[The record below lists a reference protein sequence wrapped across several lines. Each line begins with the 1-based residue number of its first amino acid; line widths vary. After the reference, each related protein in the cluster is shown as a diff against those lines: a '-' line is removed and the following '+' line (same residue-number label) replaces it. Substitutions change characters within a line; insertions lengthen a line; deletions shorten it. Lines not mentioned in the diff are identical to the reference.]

1 MAANP
6 EPSTPASGLDPG
18 GAQDL
23 VAPLRHEEREAILG
37 RLDAWIEER
46 ERLIAEIDRRIEE
59 RFAKPPRSQLESE
72 AEPVAWT

>member
-18 GAQDL
+18 GVQDL

-46 ERLIAEIDRRIEE
+46 ERLIDEIDRRIEE
-59 RFAKPPRSQLESE
+59 RFAKSSRSGIQPET
-72 AEPVAWT
+72 EPVACT